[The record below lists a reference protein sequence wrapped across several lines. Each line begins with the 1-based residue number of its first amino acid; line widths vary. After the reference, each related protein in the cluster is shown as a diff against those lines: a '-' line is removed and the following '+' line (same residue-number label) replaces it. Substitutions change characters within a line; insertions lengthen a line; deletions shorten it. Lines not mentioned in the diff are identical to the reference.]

1 MSQWIPDRGSRVI
14 IKRGAEVYSYHPRR
28 AEPIINKR
36 RREVVVHGTLGW
48 GGQKARLTRAH
59 MKDLGPSG
67 IQARWAGQA
76 GYFAWTTLENV
87 EPAPSDLEKLAAV
100 GKSWRKR

>member
-1 MSQWIPDRGSRVI
+1 MSQWIPERGARVI

-28 AEPIINKR
+28 AGPIINKR
-36 RREVVVHGTLGW
+36 RREVVVLGTLDW
-48 GGQKARLTRAH
+48 DRQKARRTGAH
-59 MKDLGPSG
+59 TKDLGPSG
-67 IQARWAGQA
+67 VQVRWAGQA
-76 GYFAWTTLENV
+76 GYFAWTILESV